1 MVTTMMEEVTQ
12 RQNACFE
19 HPFITMINT
28 LKNND
33 YVKNRQG
40 SGWSKGNATFST
52 ALDAYMDYLE
62 KEKEPRDMQDIRDYN
77 DTAEGLR
84 W

>member
-1 MVTTMMEEVTQ
+1 MMEEVTQ

-19 HPFITMINT
+19 HPYITMINT

-62 KEKEPRDMQDIRDYN
+62 ECNMYMKNSEECSDD
-77 DTAEGLR
+77 EEV
-84 W
+84 

>member
-1 MVTTMMEEVTQ
+1 MMEEVTQ

-19 HPFITMINT
+19 HPYITMINT

-62 KEKEPRDMQDIRDYN
+62 ECNMYMKNSEECSDDEKV
-77 DTAEGLR
+77 
-84 W
+84 